1 MAEGSEKIKVCFVV
15 PKVYPLFDRSLESVF
30 GGAEVDV
37 YLLGTELAKD
47 ANFDVSY
54 VCADYGQ
61 NDVETFDGIKIFKSL
76 TFKENQLFGAMKI
89 WRAMKKADA
98 DVYLLKTASPGVPL
112 AAMFCK
118 LKGKK
123 FVYRTASSEEC
134 DGTYLKRN
142 FLAGKGF
149 VWGLK
154 RASLVL
160 AQNRSGSELL
170 EKTISIDSTV
180 IANGHML
187 GALCQTQKDAVL
199 WVGRSAEV
207 KRPNLF
213 VELAEKNPDQKFV
226 MVCPRATDDDKYDSL
241 LYYAKGVS
249 NLEFHKRVDFSEI
262 DEFFARAKVLVNT
275 STSEGFANTFIQ
287 ACKNSTAILS
297 LAADPDGFIEK
308 NSCGLCC
315 KDDTN
320 KLQQGLEFLLDKS
333 KYVEIGQSGRQYAE
347 NNHDVS
353 KIVEEYKSIFK
364 ELTD

>member
-1 MAEGSEKIKVCFVV
+1 MAEGIDKIKVCFVV
-15 PKVYPLFDRSLESVF
+15 PKVYPLFDRSLKSVF

-47 ANFDVSY
+47 DSFDVSY

-61 NDVETFDGIKIFKSL
+61 NKIETFEGVKVFKSL

-89 WRAMKKADA
+89 WRAMKAADA
-98 DVYLLKTASPGVPL
+98 DVYILKTASPGVPL

-118 LKGKK
+118 LNGKK
-123 FVYRTASSEEC
+123 FVYRTAHRREC
-134 DGTYLKRN
+134 DGTYIKSHPL
-142 FLAGKGF
+142 LGKGF

-154 RASLVL
+154 KAVAVL
-160 AQNRSGSELL
+160 SQNLEDAEALESTTGVRS
-170 EKTISIDSTV
+170 KV
-180 IANGHML
+180 IANGHRL
-187 GALCQTQKDAVL
+187 GEVVSSQKESVL

-207 KRPNLF
+207 KRPRLF
-213 VELAEKNPDQKFV
+213 VELAEKNPGQKFV

-262 DEFFARAKVLVNT
+262 DKFFARAKVFVNT

-297 LAADPDGFIEK
+297 LAVDPDGFIEK
-308 NSCGLCC
+308 NACGVCC
-315 KDDTN
+315 KDDPS
-320 KLQQGLEFLLDKS
+320 KLQHGLDFLLERDRF
-333 KYVEIGQSGRQYAE
+333 VEIGQSGRQYAE

-353 KIVEEYKSIFK
+353 KIVEEYKMLFR
-364 ELTD
+364 ELVG